1 MTAIS
6 GVSGKKTLAFF
17 DMLFFS
23 YFCEP
28 VRTAPVPGPPFPPD
42 YGPPPYEAQQPGFIP
57 PHVPGEAPMP
67 MPMPM
72 PMPPPGEVC
81 VENKCSSLQVDLRF

>member
-1 MTAIS
+1 M
-6 GVSGKKTLAFF
+6 
-17 DMLFFS
+17 FFS

>member
-1 MTAIS
+1 MGFST
-6 GVSGKKTLAFF
+6 
-17 DMLFFS
+17 S
-23 YFCEP
+23 YFGEP

-72 PMPPPGEVC
+72 PLPMPPSGEV
-81 VENKCSSLQVDLRF
+81 ESLSGILMFGPTG